1 MLYLCINKMR
11 QQLNLYTIMTHRLYI
26 NEYNKELVYQLSHN
40 SISGLYC
47 TDESTNN
54 VLVISGEL
62 EDLQKLSS
70 LMYEEDEMKI
80 KKVLPGFITKEE
92 TFEDIDK
99 AFKKIH
105 DVMQSEIL
113 KVVNKN
119 WDKTSYHLARVDKW
133 KVIAE
138 MYDKILETER

>member
-1 MLYLCINKMR
+1 
-11 QQLNLYTIMTHRLYI
+11 MTHRLYI

-40 SISGLYC
+40 TISGLFC
-47 TDESTNN
+47 TDESTND

-80 KKVLPGFITKEE
+80 KNVLPSFITKEE
-92 TFEDIDK
+92 TFDDIDK
-99 AFKKIH
+99 AYKMIH
-105 DVMQSEIL
+105 DVMQKEIL

-119 WDKTSYHLARVDKW
+119 FLKTSYNLRGVKKW
-133 KVIAE
+133 DMIAK
-138 MYDKILETER
+138 MYDQILEMER